1 MMKHYHLFVFSQEN
15 CPPCARLKE
24 HVSGLPEAQQAE
36 LDFVPLRAAS
46 GGLTALAEELKV
58 ELTPT
63 LVVTYESLQ
72 CDVDSDG
79 FEDCDYTEEAVER
92 FVGASNIIEHLP
104 ATLDA
109 YTYANPPIE

>member
-36 LDFVPLRAAS
+36 LDFVPLRAAN
-46 GGLTALAEELKV
+46 GGLTALAEELDV
-58 ELTPT
+58 SLTPT
-63 LVVTYESLQ
+63 LVVTYEGLQ

-79 FEDCDYTEEAVER
+79 FEDCDYTEEPVER
-92 FVGASNIIEHLP
+92 FIGANAIIEHLP
-104 ATLDA
+104 ATIDA
-109 YTYANPPIE
+109 YTYVNPE

>member
-1 MMKHYHLFVFSQEN
+1 MKHYHLFVFSQDE

-24 HVSGLPEAQQAE
+24 HVSGLSEAAQAE
-36 LDFVPLRAAS
+36 LDFVPLRAPN
-46 GGLTALAEELKV
+46 GERTCLAEELNV

-63 LVVTYESLQ
+63 LVVTYEGLQ
-72 CDVDSDG
+72 CDVDQDG
-79 FEDCDYTEEAVER
+79 FEDCDYTEEPVER

-109 YTYANPPIE
+109 YTYVNPE

>member
-36 LDFVPLRAAS
+36 LDFVPLRAVNGS
-46 GGLTALAEELKV
+46 LTALAQELKV

-63 LVVTYESLQ
+63 LVVTYEGLQ
-72 CDVDSDG
+72 CDVDPDG
-79 FEDCDYTEEAVER
+79 FEDCDYTEEPVER

-104 ATLDA
+104 ATIDA
-109 YTYANPPIE
+109 YTYVNPE